1 MKIRLATRGS
11 ALALAQSDLVK
22 KKLEQLTDRQGNPV
36 EVEIRKVKTQG
47 DLDRKS
53 RLTDI
58 GGKGLFVRGIEEEL
72 LNHRADIAVHSAK
85 DLPYEL
91 QSGLVIAG
99 VPKAADPQ
107 DALITVKKEEDRS
120 RSEQNAKVKAKAEDH
135 FHAEPV
141 NRAGKTY
148 VIGTGSP
155 RRAAELKH
163 IFPDAKFRENRGN
176 IGTRLRKLKEGQ
188 FDAIVLAKAGID
200 RLKLD
205 MSDYHVRVL
214 EPKTCIPAGCQG
226 ILAVEC
232 RQEDQEIRQLLE
244 EISDPDTKRRF
255 ETERYVFRKMKAD
268 CSVAVGVYADFS
280 KEKLE
285 LSGMYC
291 GKKAVVTG
299 EKEDW
304 KKLCDELVAKL
315 I

>member
-11 ALALAQSDLVK
+11 ALALAQADLVK
-22 KKLEQLTDRQGNPV
+22 KELEQLTDRQGNPV

-72 LNHRADIAVHSAK
+72 LKQRADIAVHSGK

-91 QSGLVIAG
+91 QPGLVIAG
-99 VPKAADPQ
+99 VPKAAAPQ
-107 DALITVKKEEDRS
+107 DALITVKKEKKQGGQGKKS
-120 RSEQNAKVKAKAEDH
+120 RLKDGLSWILAD
-135 FHAEPV
+135 F
-141 NRAGKTY
+141 AGKSV

-155 RRAAELKH
+155 RRAAELKNL
-163 IFPDAKFRENRGN
+163 FPKAEFRENRGN

-205 MSDYHVRVL
+205 MSDYHVLIL

-232 RQEDQEIRQLLE
+232 RKEDQEIRQLLE
-244 EISDPDTKRRF
+244 EISDPDTRRRF
-255 ETERYVFRKMKAD
+255 ETERYVFRRMKAD
-268 CSVAVGVYADFS
+268 CSVAVGVYADYS
-280 KEKLE
+280 GEKLE
-285 LSGMYC
+285 LSGMYR
-291 GKKAVVTG
+291 GKKAVLTG
-299 EKEDW
+299 EREDW
-304 KKLCDELVAKL
+304 KKLCDELVARL
-315 I
+315 L